1 MQLVRKSI
9 NYLGL
14 ASILAFIIGAPY
26 LRGLFFDVDFYWIEL
41 GMISIV
47 LLMIFTNMKE
57 TKNAFQLPA
66 VWFLL
71 LIPVIYGINVF
82 RAENQLLAFQQ
93 FFRWVMYASIFIGVY
108 LLKEKKWMKDL
119 IWAAFILS
127 TIWIAIF
134 GWLGAYQLVD
144 FRDAFLGN
152 RISSVFQ
159 YPNTLGAFLAAGLM
173 SLLIRSTSEKKG
185 FAFSSIGSFLLFIT
199 MIFTYSRGAW
209 LFFALIWVIPIFIL
223 KFREQLLYLI
233 HSLLIGFGLL
243 FTIEKLN
250 QTIVDKNSSTG
261 FLLIGITSVVVF
273 SIYFISHYLIS
284 KINNKLV
291 NVKKLRWLFP
301 ILLVIGILIVFFV
314 IKDGVFLDKLP
325 KSIQQR
331 IATIN
336 LETNSVVQRNLFNH
350 DATNMMKD
358 YLWFGAGGGSWR
370 QLYERYQT
378 YPYTSAQAHNFYL
391 QTILEVGII
400 GFIFLLGFF
409 ASIFYDL
416 IRSFKLM
423 DTDRKNQMV
432 TFGFA
437 VLFLLAHSFIDFNMS
452 FAYFSA
458 IIMVLLALITEP
470 FDIKLQLLKDKAIP
484 YSFFTVLTII
494 SFISIIWLGR
504 FVYAERLMT
513 QFTGKT
519 LVEAEGIMDK
529 AIKANPYQ
537 LDYRMTKI
545 NVLQSISGYNQDK
558 KIVNDITKE
567 IITLKDNRRKD
578 SSFLL
583 QLSQKMGAMG
593 YIKDSIEVLDKGI
606 KNGSWRE
613 PLYTQKIVYLFNYAQ
628 YNKEQGKLDN
638 SQKLLDQIKPLYN
651 KLMEKRRYL
660 DQQIPTLRYS
670 TFRPSPTMLQYVGQ
684 TYIIEGKYN
693 EGLNLLIPLTKQ
705 KDENIKKQAIAWTIY
720 AYDKLKQPSKVN
732 EFKKLGQPLGID
744 QILVDI
750 YTTWEK

>member
-301 ILLVIGILIVFFV
+301 ILLVIGILIVF
-314 IKDGVFLDKLP
+314 L
-325 KSIQQR
+325 
-331 IATIN
+331 
-336 LETNSVVQRNLFNH
+336 
-350 DATNMMKD
+350 
-358 YLWFGAGGGSWR
+358 
-370 QLYERYQT
+370 
-378 YPYTSAQAHNFYL
+378 
-391 QTILEVGII
+391 
-400 GFIFLLGFF
+400 
-409 ASIFYDL
+409 
-416 IRSFKLM
+416 
-423 DTDRKNQMV
+423 
-432 TFGFA
+432 
-437 VLFLLAHSFIDFNMS
+437 
-452 FAYFSA
+452 
-458 IIMVLLALITEP
+458 
-470 FDIKLQLLKDKAIP
+470 
-484 YSFFTVLTII
+484 
-494 SFISIIWLGR
+494 
-504 FVYAERLMT
+504 
-513 QFTGKT
+513 
-519 LVEAEGIMDK
+519 
-529 AIKANPYQ
+529 
-537 LDYRMTKI
+537 
-545 NVLQSISGYNQDK
+545 
-558 KIVNDITKE
+558 
-567 IITLKDNRRKD
+567 
-578 SSFLL
+578 
-583 QLSQKMGAMG
+583 
-593 YIKDSIEVLDKGI
+593 
-606 KNGSWRE
+606 
-613 PLYTQKIVYLFNYAQ
+613 
-628 YNKEQGKLDN
+628 
-638 SQKLLDQIKPLYN
+638 
-651 KLMEKRRYL
+651 
-660 DQQIPTLRYS
+660 
-670 TFRPSPTMLQYVGQ
+670 
-684 TYIIEGKYN
+684 
-693 EGLNLLIPLTKQ
+693 
-705 KDENIKKQAIAWTIY
+705 
-720 AYDKLKQPSKVN
+720 
-732 EFKKLGQPLGID
+732 
-744 QILVDI
+744 
-750 YTTWEK
+750 